1 MPTLESK
8 TRLIFAKKT
17 NKTMSKIAQAQ
28 LIQQLENRIE
38 QHLKDT
44 IYSLQ
49 NLPENVLLRAASNGG
64 WSIAQCL
71 EHLNTYGDYYLPQ
84 IKSGLEKAPKSSPDI
99 HFESSW
105 LGAYS
110 IKMMEPTTGK
120 KKFKAFKGHI
130 PAEQLDGHAVVARFI
145 QQQEEL
151 LSYVKQAKSVNLN
164 NIRIPISIT
173 RLIRLKL
180 GDVFQFII
188 AHDERHLQQAF
199 RNLH

>member
-1 MPTLESK
+1 M
-8 TRLIFAKKT
+8 AK
-17 NKTMSKIAQAQ
+17 IIQDQ
-28 LIQQLENRIE
+28 LIQQLESRIE

-49 NLPENVLLRAASNGG
+49 NLPEEVLLRPAADGG

-84 IKSGLEKAPKSSPDI
+84 IQQGLAQASPTPTV
-99 HFESSW
+99 FFQSSW
-105 LGAYS
+105 LGSYFT
-110 IKMMEPTTGK
+110 KMMEPTTGK

-130 PAEQLDGHAVVARFI
+130 PAVQLDGHATVARFI

-164 NIRIPISIT
+164 KIRIPISIT

-199 RNLH
+199 RNLTDYTKIP